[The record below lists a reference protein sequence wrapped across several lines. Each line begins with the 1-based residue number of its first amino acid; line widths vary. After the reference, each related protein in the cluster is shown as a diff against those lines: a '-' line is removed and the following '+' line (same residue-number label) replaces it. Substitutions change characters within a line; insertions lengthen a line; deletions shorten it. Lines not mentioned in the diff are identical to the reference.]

1 MVAGSE
7 VKKINSM
14 GGVLVVVDLLRRS
27 MTWGIVDAFF
37 LGKEMTVS
45 DGCDGRSWD
54 FHGGLL
60 MPSSSC
66 AELQR
71 LRLCLLLVLSDGG
84 AIVEETS
91 VVFWVY
97 WAVGLQMGVWIGTG
111 EDAVLSLSMRLT
123 VTGLMLALDDGMFFL
138 LIHDVV
144 VDGWM
149 LGTVEGVEDVR

>member
-1 MVAGSE
+1 M
-7 VKKINSM
+7 
-14 GGVLVVVDLLRRS
+14 
-27 MTWGIVDAFF
+27 
-37 LGKEMTVS
+37 
-45 DGCDGRSWD
+45 
-54 FHGGLL
+54 
-60 MPSSSC
+60 
-66 AELQR
+66 
-71 LRLCLLLVLSDGG
+71 
-84 AIVEETS
+84 
-91 VVFWVY
+91 VFWVY